1 MDYGSNKFYRFLFS
15 IRFSI
20 FSIIGFLFFL
30 SGLTALVYQIIW
42 MRQLSLFFGSDIYAA
57 TITLGTFMAGLSLG
71 SYISG
76 SLGDNFKKPILIY
89 GILEIFIALCALLF
103 PLIIFGMDETFRFI
117 YQNYFFDQPL
127 KYHLFRLLI
136 SIFTILIPSIFMG
149 ATLPLL
155 IRQFAKKKIELGERV
170 GFFYSINTFGALT
183 GTILAGFI
191 LIQIAGISY
200 SNIIMVLI
208 NITIG
213 IIAIIFSFNIFD
225 KNENFSAKQYEKED
239 VSNVDKIHK
248 FDSKYILFSTFFTG
262 MAALALEV
270 VWIRVLVKSF
280 SGTTHSFS
288 IMLTCFLFGIF
299 FGSKKI
305 SKKLSNN
312 YYPILILFKL
322 QLWLAATV
330 ALLAPLTYIAPN
342 IFGNLTWTLI
352 SLTDGNFA
360 ISSILA
366 QFFVASLL
374 ILVPTTL
381 LGASFPAAVQSYV
394 NNFDFRA
401 RGTGYIYA
409 FNTFGAV
416 VGSLIGGFI
425 LLPIFGTRIS
435 LIIIAALFF
444 FSALFLIKLI
454 KRIENYN
461 NFINFHKFL
470 PIAIFIAS
478 SIAISIMPSKTIL
491 NYNMQKNT
499 KPNII
504 YHNDGVS
511 HTIDIV
517 KSDEGHIIMM
527 VNGNIEADTTYLQKR
542 HFILKAH
549 LPLLLHGEA
558 NEVAV
563 VGLGLGI
570 TLKSL
575 LNNPLVKNLK
585 LIELS
590 PEMIKAHQL
599 NPEISGHALK
609 NSKLKIIVDDARNY
623 MNMSSRKFDIITAD
637 PIHPRITGVG
647 YLYTKEYYEILK
659 KRLTTNGIVLQWMPM
674 YRISKKSF
682 DVALKTFVE
691 VYPYYSFWY
700 VRGHGLLVGSLK
712 PINLD
717 FKDFAERYNQ
727 IPIQKDLRSIDIKTP
742 EELLGHMLMDKDN
755 ILSYL
760 NSGGK
765 ILINTDDNA
774 YLEFHTPFEFL
785 EKTESIISELL
796 PHVGWKL
803 NSILSSYSSAEE
815 NKIKKSFNYRVN
827 KLIPELKE
835 KIQ

>member
-1 MDYGSNKFYRFLFS
+1 MFNIKFSF
-15 IRFSI
+15 
-20 FSIIGFLFFL
+20 FSIISILFFL
-30 SGLTALVYQIIW
+30 SGLTSLVYQIIW

-57 TITLGTFMAGLSLG
+57 SITLGTFMAGLSLG

-76 SLGDNFKKPILIY
+76 SLGDNVKKPILIY

-435 LIIIAALFF
+435 LIIIAVLFF

-563 VGLGLGI
+563 IGLGLGI

-691 VYPYYSFWY
+691 VYPNYSFWY